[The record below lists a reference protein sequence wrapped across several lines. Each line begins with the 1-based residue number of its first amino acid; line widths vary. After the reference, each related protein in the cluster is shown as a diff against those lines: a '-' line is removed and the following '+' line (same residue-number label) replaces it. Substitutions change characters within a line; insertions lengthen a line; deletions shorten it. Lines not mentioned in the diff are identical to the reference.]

1 MELTEA
7 SKVKDTIVLTREGMA
22 EAWEVRDHLRAL
34 GWRVEAVPA
43 SVCLWDEA
51 ALSAWAEPLADRL
64 AGVIHPAPEPI
75 LGSVE
80 SVTEEQW
87 RRAADEG
94 AMAAWCVTKVFCGLM
109 KQSGGGGMI
118 YLNSIHAEKPVG
130 HGALFSMGCG
140 ATQMLAREAG
150 QDYAEFGV
158 RTFFVQ
164 KGITAADPDARSPVS
179 NLYYGVD
186 MRYPTRR
193 LPEPGYLNELVA
205 FLLTPGAAPLSGSDL
220 MADGGMTQFYTHR
233 RRVEG
238 RPYYEWPD

>member
-109 KQSGGGGMI
+109 KQSGGGSMI

-140 ATQMLAREAG
+140 ATQMLCREAA

-158 RTFFVQ
+158 NAFFIQ
-164 KGITAADPDARSPVS
+164 KGIADTDPDSRSPVS
-179 NLYYGVD
+179 SLYYGVD
-186 MRYPTRR
+186 LRYPARK
-193 LPEPGYLNELVA
+193 LPEPGYLNELAA
-205 FLLTPGAAPLSGSDL
+205 FLLTPGAAALNGGDL
-220 MADGGMTQFYTHR
+220 MADGGMTQYYTHR
-233 RRVEG
+233 RKVEG
-238 RPYYEWPD
+238 REYFGPPK